1 MDLATR
7 MSIPPFTPRKI
18 RTPLSSRQSLKEDTL
33 EQAVL
38 RARRGDRRANE
49 RCVVDENGERVAVL
63 LDIEDYE
70 RMVARHPAPAEDEP
84 PNDEDEALDPEEA
97 ERRITE
103 FVTNA
108 DDLPG
113 PPVTELAE
121 DVAKLMRAAWR
132 DVETIVNGN
141 PHNKVL
147 AVELFL
153 GQQARG
159 LQPDNP
165 EQWRLHAAVSL
176 LSGIHLGK
184 AGK

>member
-1 MDLATR
+1 MPFYGLSEGINRVNTR
-7 MSIPPFTPRKI
+7 Y
-18 RTPLSSRQSLKEDTL
+18 
-33 EQAVL
+33 
-38 RARRGDRRANE
+38 
-49 RCVVDENGERVAVL
+49 VVDENGERVAVL

-70 RMVARHPAPAEDEP
+70 RMVAQHHAPAAGDEP
-84 PNDEDEALDPEEA
+84 PSDEDEVLDAEEA

-103 FVTNA
+103 FVTRA
-108 DDLPG
+108 DGLPG
-113 PPVTELAE
+113 LPVADLAE

-132 DVETIVNGN
+132 DVEAIMNGN

>member
-1 MDLATR
+1 
-7 MSIPPFTPRKI
+7 MSNRY
-18 RTPLSSRQSLKEDTL
+18 
-33 EQAVL
+33 
-38 RARRGDRRANE
+38 
-49 RCVVDENGERVAVL
+49 VVDENGERVAVL

-70 RMVARHPAPAEDEP
+70 RMVAQHHAPAAEDEP
-84 PNDEDEALDPEEA
+84 PSDDEDEVLDPEEA

-108 DDLPG
+108 DNLPG
-113 PPVTELAE
+113 PPVAELAE

-132 DVETIVNGN
+132 DVEMIMNGK

-184 AGK
+184 ASK